1 MTDHIKTPRTLII
14 GLDGATFNIID
25 PLVKGGCL
33 PNLSKL
39 MAQGVRG
46 LLNAWPNMNS
56 ASSWSSIVTGYNPG
70 QHGIQDFGDAPLQKG
85 SKWHPMTASE
95 RKKDPFWRILSAVGR
110 YVGVINVPIS
120 YPADPIHG
128 FMLAGMDSPSIR
140 SPGFAHPRDLLDE
153 LKLRN
158 IDYLIDISNLSVIS
172 QRDPYHYPA
181 NVQRMVDARARTILH
196 LMKTRPWDILMAVF
210 TAPDR
215 IQHYFYPDP
224 QRMVDN
230 PDWIPIRSLYEQI
243 DSFLGEVSTLIDEST
258 TVLIISDHGFGPVRN
273 YSDYLNPLFSKLGLL
288 SYRSRQS
295 NLMGRLIKNLLLYG
309 RKLFPKSFQRPLAMI
324 FPKLHRRALGERL
337 YSDIDWSKS
346 QAFAHLYGGK
356 IYINLRGRQ
365 PEGVVSAED
374 YESVC
379 EQVKKILLQLV
390 DPDTGKHLVRE
401 VFRGQDL
408 FHGPYTDQVADLF
421 IRWDYDF
428 IHGSVCYR
436 GEEKPIMIQEV
447 RAKGVKKRWVGQHL
461 PEGIFIASGPG
472 IRKGEHIEG
481 ACIYDI
487 TPTILYLQNHPV
499 PSDMDGKV
507 LTDIFTKERLLQ
519 YPVTRME
526 PKKIW
531 GQSDSVKL
539 DEEESRQIE
548 ERLRCLGYIE

>member
-1 MTDHIKTPRTLII
+1 LKEHRTLII

-25 PLVKGGCL
+25 PLVKAGCL

-39 MAQGVRG
+39 MAQGVHG
-46 LLNAWPNMNS
+46 TLNAWPNMNS

-70 QHGIQDFGDAPLQKG
+70 QHGIQDFGDAPLQSR

-95 RKKDPFWRILSAVGR
+95 RKKDPFWRLLSAAGH
-110 YVGVINVPIS
+110 YVGVLNVPIS

-128 FMLAGMDSPSIR
+128 FMLAGMDSPSIH

-153 LKLRN
+153 LQRHG
-158 IDYLIDISNLSVIS
+158 IDYIIDVSNLSVIS

-181 NVQRMVDARARTILH
+181 TVQRMVDARARTILH

-224 QRMVDN
+224 QGSVDN
-230 PDWIPIRSLYEQI
+230 PDWIPIRSLYKQI
-243 DSFLGEVSTLIDEST
+243 DSFFGEVFTLIDEST
-258 TVLIISDHGFGPVRN
+258 TVLIISDHGFGPVRSF
-273 YSDYLNPLFSKLGLL
+273 SDYLNPLFSQLGLL
-288 SYRSRQS
+288 SYRSSQS
-295 NLMGRLIKNLLLYG
+295 NLRGRLIKNLLLYG
-309 RKLFPKSFQRPLAMI
+309 RKLIPQSLQRPLAMA

-346 QAFAHLYGGK
+346 QVFAHLYGGK

-365 PEGVVSAED
+365 PEGAVSAED

-379 EQVKKILLQLV
+379 EQVRKILLQLV
-390 DPDTGKHLVRE
+390 DPDTGKHLIRG

-408 FHGPYTDQVADLF
+408 FYGPYADQVADLF
-421 IRWDYDF
+421 IQWEYDF
-428 IHGSVCYR
+428 IRDSVCYR
-436 GEEKPIMIQEV
+436 DEEKPIIIQEV
-447 RAKGVKKRWVGQHL
+447 RAKGVKKRWIGQHL

-472 IRKGEHIEG
+472 INKGGGIEG

-507 LTDIFTKERLLQ
+507 LTDIFTKERLHQ
-519 YPVTRME
+519 HPVMRME

-531 GQSDSVKL
+531 DQRDSVKL

-548 ERLRCLGYIE
+548 ERLRDLGYIE